1 MSDIVLY
8 QWEISPFCQKIS
20 RALKFKGIPFDTVN
34 YNGILGAKVPLLSK
48 VGKVP
53 VIDDKGQRIQDSTRI
68 ARYLDEAYPD
78 TPRLYP
84 EDLNQKALAELWE
97 DWADESLYFYEVYLR
112 VNDSEAL
119 EEAIRI
125 SSIGRPAYE
134 KPMVKAFIL
143 AELKTQLFFQGLGRM
158 KAENVEAEFI
168 KHLDRIEQV
177 LSQSEWLVG
186 DKQTIADIAVVAQLG
201 EVVRTSKKF
210 SKEILNR
217 PFIALWYKKQTG

>member
-1 MSDIVLY
+1 MSNISLQ
-8 QWEISPFCQKIS
+8 QWEITTFCQKIA
-20 RALKFKGIPFDTVN
+20 RVLKFKGIPFDTVN

-53 VIDDKGQRIQDSTRI
+53 VIDHNGQRIQDSTRI
-68 ARYLDEAYPD
+68 ARYLDEAFPD

-84 EDLNQKALAELWE
+84 EDPNQKALAELWE

-112 VNDSEAL
+112 ENDSEAL
-119 EEAIRI
+119 EEVIRI

-134 KPMVKAFIL
+134 KPMVKGFIL

-158 KAENVEAEFI
+158 KAENVEEEFI
-168 KHLDRIEQV
+168 RHLDRIEQV
-177 LSQSEWLVG
+177 LSQSGWLVG
-186 DKQTIADIAVVAQLG
+186 NSQTIADIAVVAQLG
-201 EVVRTSKKF
+201 EVIRTSKKF

>member
-1 MSDIVLY
+1 M
-8 QWEISPFCQKIS
+8 
-20 RALKFKGIPFDTVN
+20 
-34 YNGILGAKVPLLSK
+34 
-48 VGKVP
+48 
-53 VIDDKGQRIQDSTRI
+53 
-68 ARYLDEAYPD
+68 
-78 TPRLYP
+78 
-84 EDLNQKALAELWE
+84 
-97 DWADESLYFYEVYLR
+97 YLR

-168 KHLDRIEQV
+168 KHLNRIEQV

-186 DKQTIADIAVVAQLG
+186 DNQTIADIAVVAQLG